1 MYFSWR
7 VGHYASIVILVAA
20 AAFIIYKA
28 MAISKNEHFKDKDDI
43 AALIG
48 PAKWHKNT
56 DTIIVTAHFKENLV
70 WLRNSPYPVVVC
82 SKAGADQPAL
92 TADPKCTMKYNRG
105 REFGSYL
112 KFIIEYY
119 DNLPGFVV
127 FLHGH
132 ETAWHQQLSMY
143 DAIRC
148 AKKKQYGYISL
159 NNNIFPKLEWSKGN
173 KGYDIIETLWEEH
186 FKPYL
191 RVEMPEYF
199 YHDCCAQFIV
209 SRERILH
216 HAKDVYKKW
225 YDLVFTIE
233 DDYVL
238 GLGFEMLWPMIFGEP
253 WDIAIPAS
261 EYKKSRFSCS
271 VRDIAGSEEMPT
283 LNKVYIV
290 IMATTRNKKAL
301 SSVIKTVPKSFADYI
316 VIHQGA
322 QADKIKTFDD
332 GHIKVT
338 LQRDI
343 KDYGFYV
350 GVGMLIKA
358 NIIPMTAWYLLI
370 NDTCLLGDGF
380 ESKVKSFLKEMSWR
394 VDIYWADRNGR
405 CNIGMQ
411 RRGAVTHG
419 ANLYLDLKSIDPVHL
434 AQMEWGM
441 HVSSPKLFPVEQR
454 YHNKTSRSVD
464 STNSASALY
473 FESFDIVKV

>member
-1 MYFSWR
+1 M
-7 VGHYASIVILVAA
+7 
-20 AAFIIYKA
+20 
-28 MAISKNEHFKDKDDI
+28 
-43 AALIG
+43 
-48 PAKWHKNT
+48 
-56 DTIIVTAHFKENLV
+56 
-70 WLRNSPYPVVVC
+70 
-82 SKAGADQPAL
+82 
-92 TADPKCTMKYNRG
+92 
-105 REFGSYL
+105 
-112 KFIIEYY
+112 
-119 DNLPGFVV
+119 
-127 FLHGH
+127 
-132 ETAWHQQLSMY
+132 
-143 DAIRC
+143 
-148 AKKKQYGYISL
+148 
-159 NNNIFPKLEWSKGN
+159 
-173 KGYDIIETLWEEH
+173 
-186 FKPYL
+186 
-191 RVEMPEYF
+191 
-199 YHDCCAQFIV
+199 

-233 DDYVL
+233 DDYVV

-405 CNIGMQ
+405 CNISMQ